1 VNYTNNALNV
11 LAALTY
17 KGIGKAWVAK
27 NLPNNESEEVVVSLL
42 NKSLKQGETSVVEL
56 HQRKNNLKQRIE
68 KCSAYMDGLVALG
81 DPDFP
86 QHRGKVKNSE
96 KPVALFYKGDISL
109 LSHNNKNIAVIGVLE
124 PDQTTQ
130 ASERKLVHELV
141 QKGATVVSG
150 LANGCDAIAHDQTLH
165 SKGKTVAILP
175 GPLHNILPA
184 SNRDLAMQILHCDGL
199 LLTEYL
205 NDATS
210 KMAFNGRYQER
221 DRLQALFSDGIILAS
236 SYAKNDIGNDS
247 GSRLAMEYARQYD
260 IPRAVM
266 YETSTD
272 SLNPKYDLN
281 RQLMREQKDILVIC
295 NTEMEGK
302 VRKLLNSKPQVE
314 STVSQ
319 VDLF

>member
-247 GSRLAMEYARQYD
+247 GSRLAMEYAHQYE

>member
-1 VNYTNNALNV
+1 MNYTNNALNV